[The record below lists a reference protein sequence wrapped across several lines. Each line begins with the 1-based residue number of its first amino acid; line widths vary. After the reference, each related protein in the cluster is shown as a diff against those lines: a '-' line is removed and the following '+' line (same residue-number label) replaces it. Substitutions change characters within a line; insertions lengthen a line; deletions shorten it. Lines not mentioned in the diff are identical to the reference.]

1 MPLEVSLKKKTG
13 DFLLDVEFVAEKEIV
28 ALLGASGCGKSMTLK
43 CIAGIET
50 PDEGRIVLDG
60 EVLFDSKERKNLSP
74 QKRRVGYLF
83 QQYALFPNMTVEQ
96 NIAAGAGKKQRGRVR
111 EMIRKMHLE
120 GLEDHRPSELSGGQ
134 QQRTALARILVNEP
148 KLLLLDEPFS
158 ALDSYLKWQ
167 VEFGIADIL
176 KEFSG
181 ETVFVSHSRDEVYR
195 LCDSVCILTQGK
207 SEGKYRVKELFDNPQ
222 TKSACMISGCK
233 YFSNVKKT
241 GEYSVYA
248 QEWNVELTLSKP
260 VEDTV
265 SSIGVRAHFIELTD
279 VPGENTI
286 LCRVM
291 RVVEDVFSI
300 VVMFL
305 PEGGREQIRVEMQ
318 KETWNNWKD
327 KTLWCLKIPQE
338 SIMLLKE

>member
-1 MPLEVSLKKKTG
+1 MPLEVSLKKKIG

-50 PDEGRIVLDG
+50 PDAGRIVLDG
-60 EVLFDSKERKNLSP
+60 EVLFDSKERENLSP

-83 QQYALFPNMTVEQ
+83 QQYALFPNMTVKQ
-96 NIAAGAGKKQRGRVR
+96 NIAAGAGKERRDKVR
-111 EMIRKMHLE
+111 EMIRKMRLE
-120 GLEDHRPSELSGGQ
+120 GLEEHHPAELSGGQ

-167 VEFGIADIL
+167 VEFEIADIL
-176 KEFSG
+176 KQFPG

-207 SEGKYRVKELFDNPQ
+207 SEGKCKVKELFDDPQ
-222 TKSACMISGCK
+222 TKSACMLSGCK
-233 YFSNVKKT
+233 NFSHVRKT

-248 QEWNVELTLSKP
+248 QDWNTELTVLKP

-265 SSIGVRAHFIELTD
+265 DSIGVRAHFIELTD
-279 VPGENTI
+279 VSGENTI
-286 LCRVM
+286 SCRVM

-305 PEGGREQIRVEMQ
+305 PEGGCEQIRVEMQ
-318 KETWNNWKD
+318 KETWKYWRE
-327 KTLWCLKIPQE
+327 KTVLYLKIPQE